1 MKRERLATNF
11 AGGGVS
17 EEPYNQVVSKYCS
30 GSYAIMSVSS
40 FVTERRA
47 A

>member
-11 AGGGVS
+11 AGGVS